1 MLVYASFI
9 HYTAYAKLEQIL
21 FEIMRLD
28 KYRKKEDLSVL
39 GLYAKFILEEVQHL
53 EAHPCNDC
61 EDACEGFIVETV
73 DNGGNVTPTPND
85 HQQPQ
90 DETTCNC
97 TGRMGPCPLEG
108 DCRKEKNVIDCCI
121 HLMMSYFPT

>member
-1 MLVYASFI
+1 MIY
-9 HYTAYAKLEQIL
+9 L
-21 FEIMRLD
+21 FLD
-28 KYRKKEDLSVL
+28 RMQK
-39 GLYAKFILEEVQHL
+39 HL
-53 EAHPCNDC
+53 EAQPCNDC

-73 DNGGNVTPTPND
+73 DNGGNVTPAPND

-108 DCRKEKNVIDCCI
+108 DCRKEKNIIYCCKVTRQDTMETAYTE
-121 HLMMSYFPT
+121 LTAKTFKATTYLSVENGPSYHMLSLTTL